1 MTLHEAIEKI
11 IIEADGPLTASQ
23 IAALINSRKSYM
35 KKDGK
40 PLSFNQVLLRA
51 KTYKQT
57 FDVFDN
63 LISLRRNVELSNV
76 ITAFKSLRNV
86 LNHLPNRN
94 RDYLSIFILFVKRLI
109 DLGEYEGYYHS
120 TMGGGPRGNN
130 SSLLRR
136 FIQIVRE
143 VTNDNPQVEI
153 ISSDVIQVM
162 ETGMHSFQ
170 SEEILFHLNA
180 IKTAKLQ
187 DKEFTSLFNTLINE
201 TEKEVS
207 GIPLATTPEDI
218 RMLLANI
225 FTPADDDF
233 IFDPFVG
240 VAGHFVKLQ
249 ERCVYDLN
257 LIGQENNEMAVAL
270 AVMNLRISGAKSAR
284 IILGNSFFIDPQKKF
299 DYVISHPPALGSRP
313 IEYMPKS
320 DDLSGLFATN
330 HTIRGSIAPLVRVL
344 SSLSAKGKAAI
355 VVPEAILFATGVE
368 EKLRNLLLEKDW
380 IETIISLPRELTA
393 ASTKAKFNILILN
406 KNKEHELVERIHF
419 IDYGNPKDVGSA
431 VDEII
436 EIYRNKPESDRS
448 YFIGADEIVRED
460 FSLLPSRYL
469 PVLKKHVDEILVSGK
484 TLIPLKELAVK
495 LQLQPAVIGGE
506 FLYLNHL
513 SSSVNF
519 ELNINS
525 LKSVEVEK
533 AGYYILDR
541 DAILIDKSAMTVR
554 ASLFKFTGEPIL
566 IGSTILAVEITNKAI
581 SEQFFCYQVNRSILT
596 ILQGCKYAQGSV
608 WSFVREKDLMN
619 FLFEVPQL
627 EEQKQQL
634 LDFFSKSIK
643 EESNEVAKFKFVA
656 AKSNRDSEGDI
667 IPTLKHT
674 LNHPLATLSLG
685 IGTLKRFL
693 VDKAHSAEVI
703 DLSESLDS
711 SLPDNDPD
719 KESFTLLNQLIM
731 LEGNIKLAQ
740 NYLRWAEK
748 LVNLDSYDVQ
758 IEPVQIRDFLLDT
771 INQEFPY
778 RNFTFSIEGKGFE
791 LKTDRQL
798 LRSVVQNIIRNAE
811 IHGFPKQSNKATNL
825 IKIVLQKQN
834 FGIMEL
840 PSGNLAKLLTITFE
854 NNGLPIDPLLT
865 QNGAERVA
873 EPHAKGGF
881 GLIFIRKI
889 LKKLDGNI
897 NIVKVPDDSLDDF
910 KTKFT
915 LIF

>member
-1 MTLHEAIEKI
+1 MTLHEAMEKI
-11 IIEADGPLTASQ
+11 ITEADVPLTANQ
-23 IAALINSRKSYM
+23 IAALINSRGSYV

-40 PLSFNQVLLRA
+40 PISFNQVLLRA

-63 LISLRRNVELSNV
+63 LISLKRNVELSNV

-94 RDYLSIFILFVKRLI
+94 RDYLSIFVLFIKRLI
-109 DLGEYEGYYHS
+109 DLGEYQGYYHPI
-120 TMGGGPRGNN
+120 TGGGPKGNN
-130 SSLLRR
+130 SSLLKR
-136 FIQIVRE
+136 FIQIVHE
-143 VTNDNPQVEI
+143 VTNDIPQVEV
-153 ISSDVIQVM
+153 ISSDVIHVM

-170 SEEILFHLNA
+170 SEEILFHLNT

-201 TEKEVS
+201 TEKEMG

-218 RMLLANI
+218 RKLLANI
-225 FTPADDDF
+225 FTPANDDF

-257 LIGQENNEMAVAL
+257 LIGQEVNEMAVAL
-270 AVMNLRISGAKSAR
+270 AVMNLKISGAKSAH
-284 IILGNSFFIDPQKKF
+284 IVGGNSFSIDPEKKF
-299 DYVISHPPALGSRP
+299 DYVISHPPILGSKP
-313 IEYMPKS
+313 VEYVTQT
-320 DDLSGLFATN
+320 DDFSALFTSN
-330 HTIRGSIAPLVRVL
+330 HSIRGNIAPVVRIL
-344 SSLSAKGKAAI
+344 NSLSAKGKAAI
-355 VVPEAILFATGVE
+355 VVPEAILFASGVE

-380 IETIISLPRELTA
+380 IETIISLPRDFTA
-393 ASTKAKFNILILN
+393 ASTKTKLNLLILN
-406 KNKEHELVERIHF
+406 KNKGHELVQRIHF
-419 IDYGNPKDVGSA
+419 IDYGNPKNLGSA
-431 VDEII
+431 IDEII
-436 EIYRNKPESDRS
+436 EIYENRSESDRS
-448 YFIGADEIVRED
+448 YLVDRREIVQED

-469 PVLKKHVDEILVSGK
+469 PALKKHVHELLTGDKKLMH
-484 TLIPLKELAVK
+484 LQELAVK
-495 LQLQPAVIGGE
+495 LQLQPAVIGKE

-513 SSSVNF
+513 TPSPNF

-525 LKSVEVEK
+525 LKSIEVEK

-554 ASLFKFTGEPIL
+554 ASIFKFTGEPIL
-566 IGSTILAVEITNKAI
+566 IGSTILAIEIVNKAI
-581 SEQFFCYQVNRSILT
+581 TEQFFCYQVNQSILT
-596 ILQGCKYAQGSV
+596 ILQGCKYAQGSI

-619 FLFEVPQL
+619 FLFEVPTL
-627 EEQKQQL
+627 DEQKQQL
-634 LDFFSKSIK
+634 LDFFSKSVK
-643 EESNEVAKFKFVA
+643 DESTKGAKFEFA
-656 AKSNRDSEGDI
+656 AKRDRDSGSDI

-674 LNHPLATLSLG
+674 LSHPLATISLG
-685 IGTLKRFL
+685 IGTLKKFL
-693 VDKAHSAEVI
+693 VDKAHSSGVI

-719 KESFTLLNQLIM
+719 KESFSLINQLAI

-740 NYLRWAEK
+740 NYLRSAEK
-748 LVNLDSYDVQ
+748 LVNLDSYEVQ
-758 IEPVQIRDFLLDT
+758 KESIQIRDFLLDT

-791 LKTDRQL
+791 LKTDKQL
-798 LRSVVQNIIRNAE
+798 LRSVVQNIVRNAE
-811 IHGFPKQSNKATNL
+811 IHGFSKNSDKASNR
-825 IKIVLQKQN
+825 IKIILQKQN
-834 FGIMEL
+834 LGIMEL

-854 NNGLPIDPLLT
+854 NNGLPIDPLLAQT
-865 QNGAERVA
+865 ARERDA
-873 EPHAKGGF
+873 EPFAKGGF

-889 LKKLDGNI
+889 MKKLDGNI
-897 NIVKVPDDSLDDF
+897 NITRIPDDSLDDF

>member
-11 IIEADGPLTASQ
+11 ITEADGPLTASQ
-23 IAALINSRKSYM
+23 IAALINSRKSYV

-40 PLSFNQVLLRA
+40 PLSLNQVLLRA

-63 LISLRRNVELSNV
+63 LISLKRNVELSNV

-94 RDYLSIFILFVKRLI
+94 RDYLSIFVLFIKRLI
-109 DLGEYEGYYHS
+109 DLGEYEGYYHPI
-120 TMGGGPRGNN
+120 TGGEPKGNN
-130 SSLLRR
+130 SSLLKR
-136 FIQIVRE
+136 FIQIVRD
-143 VTNDNPQVEI
+143 VTNDIPQVEI
-153 ISSDVIQVM
+153 ISSDVIHVM

-187 DKEFTSLFNTLINE
+187 DKEFTTLFNTLINE
-201 TEKEVS
+201 TEKEMG
-207 GIPLATTPEDI
+207 GIPLATTPENI
-218 RMLLANI
+218 SKLLASI

-257 LIGQENNEMAVAL
+257 LIGQEVNEMAVAL
-270 AVMNLRISGAKSAR
+270 AVMNLKISGAKSAR
-284 IILGNSFFIDPQKKF
+284 IVVGNSFSIDPEKKF
-299 DYVISHPPALGSRP
+299 DYVISHPPILGSKP
-313 IEYMPKS
+313 VEYVPQTDEFS
-320 DDLSGLFATN
+320 ALFALN
-330 HTIRGSIAPLVRVL
+330 HSIRGNIAPVVRIL
-344 SSLSAKGKAAI
+344 NSLSAKGKAAI
-355 VVPEAILFATGVE
+355 VVPEAILFASGVE
-368 EKLRNLLLEKDW
+368 EKLRNQLLEKDW
-380 IETIISLPRELTA
+380 IETIISLPRDFTA
-393 ASTKAKFNILILN
+393 ASTKTKLNLLILN
-406 KNKEHELVERIHF
+406 KNKGHELVQRIHF
-419 IDYGNPKDVGSA
+419 IDYGNPKNLGSA
-431 VDEII
+431 IDEII
-436 EIYRNKPESDRS
+436 EIYENRSESDRS
-448 YFIGADEIVRED
+448 YLVDKREIVQED

-469 PVLKKHVDEILVSGK
+469 PALKKHVDELLTGGK
-484 TLIPLKELAVK
+484 KLMHLQELAVK
-495 LQLQPAVIGGE
+495 LQLQPAVIGKE

-513 SSSVNF
+513 PPSLNF

-525 LKSVEVEK
+525 LKSIEVEK

-554 ASLFKFTGEPIL
+554 ASIFKFTGEPIL
-566 IGSTILAVEITNKAI
+566 IGSTILAVEIANKAI
-581 SEQFFCYQVNRSILT
+581 TEQFFCYQVNQSVLT
-596 ILQGCKYAQGSV
+596 ILQGCKYAQGSI

-619 FLFEVPQL
+619 FLFEIPTL
-627 EEQKQQL
+627 DEQKQQL
-634 LDFFSKSIK
+634 LDFFSKSVK
-643 EESNEVAKFKFVA
+643 DESTKGAKFEFA
-656 AKSNRDSEGDI
+656 AKSDRDSGSDI

-674 LNHPLATLSLG
+674 LSHPLATISLG
-685 IGTLKRFL
+685 IGTLKKFL
-693 VDKAHSAEVI
+693 VDKAHSSGVI

-711 SLPDNDPD
+711 SLPENDPD
-719 KESFTLLNQLIM
+719 KESFSLINQLAI
-731 LEGNIKLAQ
+731 LEANIKLAQ

-748 LVNLDSYDVQ
+748 LVNLDSYEVQ
-758 IEPVQIRDFLLDT
+758 RESIQVRDFLLDT

-778 RNFTFSIEGKGFE
+778 RNFTFTIEGKGFE
-791 LKTDRQL
+791 LKTDKQL
-798 LRSVVQNIIRNAE
+798 LRSVVQNILRNAE
-811 IHGFPKQSNKATNL
+811 IHGFAKNRDKASNR
-825 IKIVLQKQN
+825 IKIILQKQN

-854 NNGLPIDPLLT
+854 NNGLPIDPLLAQT
-865 QNGAERVA
+865 AREKDA
-873 EPHAKGGF
+873 KPFAKGGF

-897 NIVKVPDDSLDDF
+897 NITRIPDDSLDDF